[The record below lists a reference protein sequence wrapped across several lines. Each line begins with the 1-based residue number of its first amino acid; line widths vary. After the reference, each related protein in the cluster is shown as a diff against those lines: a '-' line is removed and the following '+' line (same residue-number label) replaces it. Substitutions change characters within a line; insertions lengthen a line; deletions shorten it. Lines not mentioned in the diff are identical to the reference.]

1 MSYSIMQSGQST
13 KGKATDSLKTL
24 SDMEQKR
31 DMTNENLKQQKKS
44 SQISATGTGAMAGW
58 MVGAQAGSVG
68 GPWGAAIGA
77 AIGLAAGSL

>member
-31 DMTNENLKQQKKS
+31 DMTNESIKTQKKT
-44 SQISATGTGAMAGW
+44 SQMGGAASGAMIGTTIMPGW
-58 MVGAQAGSVG
+58 GT
-68 GPWGAAIGA
+68 AIGA
-77 AIGLAAGSL
+77 VIGFAAGGL

>member
-31 DMTNENLKQQKKS
+31 DITNEGIKTQKKT
-44 SQISATGTGAMAGW
+44 SQMSGAASGAM
-58 MVGAQAGSVG
+58 VGFTVG
-68 GPWGAAIGA
+68 GPWGAAIGG
-77 AIGLAAGSL
+77 AIGLVAGGL